1 MDVPARPGR
10 RGPNRDLRRGP
21 RVPPR
26 ARLVFAALRGAAASD
41 VPAGTEAFTSRR
53 RRDRAHDR
61 DPIRTSLTTYARS
74 PRGAVAGL
82 IVLLLAYVAIRS
94 YLARK
99 VAAPQLMCDEFIYAG
114 IAKSL
119 ASNGHF
125 AFRHEPNTVSLVY
138 PALDRACVVGDSMQ
152 TAYDLA
158 KAINASVMTLAAI
171 PFFFWARRL
180 SSPLYA
186 LAATALLLVLPA
198 FDYTAMLMT
207 ENAFFPAV
215 VAATYAIAR
224 SLERPTIAA
233 QLLVVG
239 AIVVALAVRAQAAA
253 LVLVLPTAVL
263 FNAALD
269 RGTTS
274 TGTWSRLTR
283 ALKEHWVASAGSPA
297 SASSTARSL

>member
-1 MDVPARPGR
+1 M
-10 RGPNRDLRRGP
+10 
-21 RVPPR
+21 
-26 ARLVFAALRGAAASD
+26 
-41 VPAGTEAFTSRR
+41 
-53 RRDRAHDR
+53 
-61 DPIRTSLTTYARS
+61 
-74 PRGAVAGL
+74 
-82 IVLLLAYVAIRS
+82 LLLAYVAIRS

-125 AFRHEPNTVSLVY
+125 AFRHEPNTVSLY
-138 PALDRACVVGDSMQ
+138 PALIAPAWWASSMQ
-152 TAYDLA
+152 TAYDFA

-171 PFFFWARRL
+171 PFFFWAKRL

-186 LAATALLLVLPA
+186 LAATALLLLLPA

-224 SLERPTIAA
+224 SLERPTVAA

-263 FNAALD
+263 LNAALD
-269 RGTTS
+269 RAGRPP
-274 TGTWSRLTR
+274 TGPGR
-283 ALKEHWVASAGSPA
+283 GSPE
-297 SASSTARSL
+297 R